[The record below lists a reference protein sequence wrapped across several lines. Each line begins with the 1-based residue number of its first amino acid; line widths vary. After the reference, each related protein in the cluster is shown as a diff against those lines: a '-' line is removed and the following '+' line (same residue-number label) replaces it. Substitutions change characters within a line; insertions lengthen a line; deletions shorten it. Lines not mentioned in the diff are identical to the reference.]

1 MRVFGRWVIVCVSVF
16 CNTSAEFGKTKTPFR
31 SKKTA
36 FYSYK
41 SPIYFDKSSAFLE
54 TNAVFLQND
63 AVFES
68 QSPCFFSSERQPA
81 CEKARFYSSNSR
93 TICTKLRFNSLVCSI
108 TKIKN
113 GVIICCLLS
122 GFKSVQRK
130 IVCVRPLCTK
140 KPLDTLKYE

>member
-1 MRVFGRWVIVCVSVF
+1 MRVFGCRIIVSVSIF
-16 CNTSAEFGKTKTPFR
+16 CKISAGLAKPKRRFVQKRRRFIPINRRFISIKLRLFR
-31 SKKTA
+31 DERRLFAKRCRL
-36 FYSYK
+36 FEPK
-41 SPIYFDKSSAFLE
+41 SL
-54 TNAVFLQND
+54 
-63 AVFES
+63 
-68 QSPCFFSSERQPA
+68 FFSSERQPA
-81 CEKARFYSSNSR
+81 CEKARFCSLNSL

-130 IVCVRPLCTK
+130 IVCVRPLWTQ

>member
-1 MRVFGRWVIVCVSVF
+1 MRLVGCGVMLWVSFSCKI
-16 CNTSAEFGKTKTPFR
+16 SAEFRKTKTPFL

-36 FYSYK
+36 FYSDK
-41 SPIYFDKSSAFLE
+41 SPIYFDKTSAFLE
-54 TNAVFLQND
+54 TNAVFLQKD

-81 CEKARFYSSNSR
+81 CEKARFCSPNSR

-113 GVIICCLLS
+113 GVIICYLLS

-130 IVCVRPLCTK
+130 IVCVCPLWTK
-140 KPLDTLKYE
+140 KALLIH

>member
-1 MRVFGRWVIVCVSVF
+1 MRVFGCWVIMCVLVF
-16 CNTSAEFGKTKTPFR
+16 CKISAGFGKTKTPFR

-36 FYSYK
+36 FYSDK
-41 SPIYFDKSSAFLE
+41 SPIYSEKSSTFLE
-54 TNAVFLQND
+54 TNAVFLQKD

-68 QSPCFFSSERQPA
+68 QSPCFSLPKGKPD
-81 CEKARFYSSNSR
+81 CEKARFCSPNSR

>member
-1 MRVFGRWVIVCVSVF
+1 MRVFGCWIIVCVSVF
-16 CNTSAEFGKTKTPFR
+16 CNTSTGFGKTKTPFR

-36 FYSYK
+36 FYSDK
-41 SPIYFDKSSAFLE
+41 TPIYFDKTSAFSRRTPSFCKTMPSLR
-54 TNAVFLQND
+54 AKVL
-63 AVFES
+63 V
-68 QSPCFFSSERQPA
+68 FFSSERQPA
-81 CEKARFYSSNSR
+81 CEKARFCDLNSQ

-130 IVCVRPLCTK
+130 TVCVCPLWTK